1 MISSRPLVSV
11 VIPTRNRPILVLRAG
26 RSALHQTL
34 REIEVIVVIDG
45 EPGRETAG
53 AIARLGRG
61 PGALHRVARGG
72 GGGSEARN
80 IGIRDALH
88 VLRGL
93 LCSMMMTTNGCPQKL
108 RATVGSGPSSSGGTA
123 KTRGRHASTYFAPK
137 AKSM

>member
-11 VIPTRNRPILVLRAG
+11 VIPTRNRPILVLRAV

-45 EPGRETAG
+45 EPGRETAD
-53 AIARLGRG
+53 AIARLYED
-61 PGALHRVARGG
+61 RVRCIVLQEAV
-72 GGGSEARN
+72 GGSEARN
-80 IGIRDALH
+80 IGIRDAH

-93 LCSMMMTTNGCPQKL
+93 LCSIDDDEWLPAKL
-108 RATVGSGPSSSGGTA
+108 ELQLEAALRQAGNSNSWS
-123 KTRGRHASTYFAPK
+123 HASTYFAPK